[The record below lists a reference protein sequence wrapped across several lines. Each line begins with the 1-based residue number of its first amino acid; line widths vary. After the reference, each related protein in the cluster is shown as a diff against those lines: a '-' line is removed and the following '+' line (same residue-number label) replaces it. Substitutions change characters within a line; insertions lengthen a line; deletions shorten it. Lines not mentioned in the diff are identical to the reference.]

1 MKKLMLVVL
10 LAIATGC
17 SFNYQGTDK
26 ERGYTG
32 AIQTSTGVKAEVP
45 HYE

>member
-1 MKKLMLVVL
+1 MLIML
-10 LAIATGC
+10 LTIVTGC

-26 ERGYTG
+26 EYGYTG